1 MSQNTPLYIMTPA
14 LFENL
19 KSVNGFTNLN
29 GNTYKEHICIIF
41 SSALTDEQKINII
54 NKTTCDDALKYLGTI
69 IQYTHE
75 MFPNISWA

>member
-19 KSVNGFTNLN
+19 KSVNGFTNLH

-41 SSALTDEQKINII
+41 SSTLTDEQKINIM
-54 NKTTCDDALKYLGTI
+54 NKTTCENALKYLETI
-69 IQYTHE
+69 TQYTH
-75 MFPNISWA
+75 SWA